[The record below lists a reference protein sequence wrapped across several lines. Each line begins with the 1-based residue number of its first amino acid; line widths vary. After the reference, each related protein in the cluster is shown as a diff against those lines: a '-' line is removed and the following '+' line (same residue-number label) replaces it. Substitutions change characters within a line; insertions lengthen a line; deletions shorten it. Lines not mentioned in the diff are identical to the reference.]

1 MQLSHEKIRPE
12 LRHAIFSEDEEAV
25 IQNLAATTADL
36 APEHSFAS
44 RELVDK
50 LLTNLSAPDRLVI
63 SLLHLEGRSVEEV
76 RQVTGWSI
84 PLVKVRAFR
93 ARRKMKKHLE
103 QLLKEGSR
111 WIPKE
116 PDLNQALDRLLR
128 NASAARQTAP
138 GKCRS
143 PSKPA

>member
-1 MQLSHEKIRPE
+1 M
-12 LRHAIFSEDEEAV
+12 
-25 IQNLAATTADL
+25 LA
-36 APEHSFAS
+36 
-44 RELVDK
+44 
-50 LLTNLSAPDRLVI
+50 NLSAPDRLVI

-111 WIPKE
+111 
-116 PDLNQALDRLLR
+116 
-128 NASAARQTAP
+128 
-138 GKCRS
+138 
-143 PSKPA
+143 